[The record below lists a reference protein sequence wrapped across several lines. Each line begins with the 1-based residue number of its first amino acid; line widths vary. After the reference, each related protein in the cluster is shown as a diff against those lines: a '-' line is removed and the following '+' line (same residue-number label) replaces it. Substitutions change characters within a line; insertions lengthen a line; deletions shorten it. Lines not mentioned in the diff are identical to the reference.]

1 MISSRR
7 HSVLH
12 DTPVGTLT
20 LVAVGDALVGVWME
34 DQRHHPGTV
43 AYGVPADPGDPFL
56 AGVADQLEEYFAGHR
71 TAFEIPVA
79 PEGTDFQRRVWAE
92 LQRIPY
98 GETLSYGQLAQRL
111 GSPGGSR
118 AVGLANGRNP
128 VGIVI
133 PCHRVVG
140 SAGSLTGYGGG
151 LERKRLLLDL
161 EGRVAGRRLF

>member
-1 MISSRR
+1 VISSRR
-7 HSVLH
+7 HGVLP

-43 AYGVPADPGDPFL
+43 AYGVPADPGDAFL
-56 AGVADQLEEYFAGHR
+56 AGVAHQLEEYFAGHR

-111 GSPGGSR
+111 GNPGGSR

-161 EGRVAGRRLF
+161 EGRVAGRSLF

>member
-1 MISSRR
+1 M
-7 HSVLH
+7 
-12 DTPVGTLT
+12 
-20 LVAVGDALVGVWME
+20 
-34 DQRHHPGTV
+34 
-43 AYGVPADPGDPFL
+43 
-56 AGVADQLEEYFAGHR
+56 
-71 TAFEIPVA
+71 
-79 PEGTDFQRRVWAE
+79 WAE

-128 VGIVI
+128 VGIVV

-161 EGRVAGRRLF
+161 EGRVAGRSLF